1 MAIYL
6 VNQGKTYRYERASSY
21 IWSPKLNKAGNQNRG
36 YSLMKSVRKGD
47 FIIHNSGG
55 RLSAIS
61 VVKEDCKS
69 GGQPHE
75 LKVGQNEYDWD
86 DDGWVVNTKYYD
98 FDVPLLTA
106 DLVEWAIANYK
117 DDSAFQV
124 NGKLRLQYLCNLAKS
139 HAEYLLHR
147 AIGLQKDPDVLQ
159 VLKAAL
165 SQLNPTPKTDEEL
178 AEEMPLKELEKTA
191 AKRSSKPV
199 EQKEVTTKQ
208 YSRDPYIS
216 ELAKR
221 LANGKCELCGQ
232 PAPFKDSKGKP
243 YLETHHVVWLSK
255 GGSDSVDNTV
265 ALCPNCHRKM
275 HIVNDPHDVAILKRV
290 AKNNAL

>member
-6 VNQGKTYRYERASSY
+6 VNQGKTYRYERAGNY
-21 IWSPKLNKAGNQNRG
+21 IWSPKLNKAGQQNKG
-36 YSLMKSVRKGD
+36 YNLMKSVKKGD
-47 FIIHNSGG
+47 FILHNSGG
-55 RLSAIS
+55 KLSAIS

-69 GGQPHE
+69 GTQPHE
-75 LKVGQNEYDWD
+75 LKVGQNEYEWD
-86 DDGWVVNTKYYD
+86 DDGWVVNTEYYD

-106 DLVEWAIANYK
+106 DLVEWAIANYR

-124 NGKLRLQYLCNLAKS
+124 NGKLRLQYLCDLAKP
-139 HAEYLLHR
+139 HAEYLIQK
-147 AIGLQKDPDVLQ
+147 AIRFQNDQGVLQ
-159 VLKAAL
+159 VLQSAL
-165 SQLNPTPKTDEEL
+165 SELNPKQKTEEEQ

-275 HIVNDPHDVAILKRV
+275 HIVNDPKDVALLKRV
-290 AKNNAL
+290 AKNNTQ

>member
-1 MAIYL
+1 M
-6 VNQGKTYRYERASSY
+6 
-21 IWSPKLNKAGNQNRG
+21 
-36 YSLMKSVRKGD
+36 
-47 FIIHNSGG
+47 
-55 RLSAIS
+55 
-61 VVKEDCKS
+61 
-69 GGQPHE
+69 
-75 LKVGQNEYDWD
+75 
-86 DDGWVVNTKYYD
+86 
-98 FDVPLLTA
+98 
-106 DLVEWAIANYK
+106 
-117 DDSAFQV
+117 
-124 NGKLRLQYLCNLAKS
+124 
-139 HAEYLLHR
+139 
-147 AIGLQKDPDVLQ
+147 
-159 VLKAAL
+159 
-165 SQLNPTPKTDEEL
+165 NPTPKTDEEL

-275 HIVNDPHDVAILKRV
+275 HIVNSPSDVSKLKIV